1 MADVELSELTTLT
14 TAGGVVEDEMQAA
27 PARTEDRARLVK
39 CCGDGLCFLYVD
51 IPSDVVVDTRQ
62 AGPGQRLV
70 TVLLDVSPTGRF
82 PTGLSPTG
90 IFPRQDF
97 PREQR
102 GN

>member
-1 MADVELSELTTLT
+1 MADVELSEVTTLT
-14 TAGGVVEDEMQAA
+14 TAGGGVEDEMQAA

-70 TVLLDVSPTGRF
+70 TVVTGRF
-82 PTGLSPTG
+82 PDRTLPDRTIPDRNFPPTGLSPRAEG
-90 IFPRQDF
+90 
-97 PREQR
+97 
-102 GN
+102 